1 MATSDSWAQD
11 VILCDLCDK
20 PTQQFCNSCQVSLCD
35 TCVKKHREQFKSL
48 IHEIVPFLDRKIQL
62 VCPECQ
68 HHPGQRCEANCLQ
81 CSEPVC
87 FKCVISG
94 PHKGHEVEELTKIH
108 ENIKQKIEKDTVEI
122 KAKIIPE
129 YQRKNAE
136 IEKSMSKTKSQFD
149 EIKTESEKLRKLW
162 HQEVDSIFNK
172 IDSMSQSHREENLN
186 VLQEYHIKLK
196 KVISEINETVKQNE
210 KLFKTNKISA
220 VNKYK
225 SKLQV
230 YRDCP
235 ENVDSQMPTLGSKI
249 DNGKELSIEIGDFS
263 AILKQFP
270 QTSLRVDISCMTK
283 TIGELKDQ
291 ARLIATIPTDCQNVL
306 DVACVGD
313 AEAWIR
319 GNDRNIT
326 RIDIHGAVKDTV
338 FSAGVFGPFLPE
350 GIALTRE
357 GELIFSKSNTVKIF
371 RQRMYETLITSTQD
385 WSLRRLH
392 CTRSGD
398 ILIHTR
404 NVDMNYKYE
413 NKIIRYQGQ
422 RIKQEIY
429 DDGQGNPIF
438 TDGSTSL
445 FMSEN
450 NNGDICVS
458 ESNARTVIVV
468 EKTGRVKFRYD
479 GRPARRKESFAP
491 RGIITDTWSQI
502 VVADYNNNCLHILD
516 QDGQFLRCVDDCGL
530 ENPHGLSVDSEG
542 RLWVGC
548 ETGKIKVI
556 QYLKIKL
563 KSSRV

>member
-11 VILCDLCDK
+11 VITCDLCDK

-35 TCVKKHREQFKSL
+35 TCVKRHREDFSSL
-48 IHEIVPFLDRKIQL
+48 SHDIVPFLNRKIQL

-94 PHKGHEVEELTKIH
+94 PHKGHEVEELTKTH

-149 EIKTESEKLRKLW
+149 QIKTESEKLRKLW
-162 HQEVDSIFNK
+162 HQEVDNIFNK

-196 KVISEINETVKQNE
+196 KVISEMNETVKQNE
-210 KLFKTNKISA
+210 KLLKTNKISA

-230 YRDCP
+230 YRDRP

-270 QTSLRVDISCMTK
+270 QTSLRADISRMTK

-291 ARLIATIPTDCQNVL
+291 ARLIATIPTDYESL
-306 DVACVGD
+306 FDVACVGD

-319 GNDRNIT
+319 GYNRKVT
-326 RIDIHGAVKDTV
+326 RIDINGAVKDRVSTT
-338 FSAGVFGPFLPE
+338 SLLDLYGPAD
-350 GIALTRE
+350 IALTRE
-357 GELIFSKSNTVKIF
+357 GELIFSDNYRNTVKIV
-371 RQRMYETLITSTQD
+371 RHGRSETLITTPQD
-385 WSLRRLH
+385 QVPCRLH
-392 CTRSGD
+392 CTRTGD
-398 ILIHTR
+398 ILVQMRTFAI
-404 NVDMNYKYE
+404 MNSKFV
-413 NKIIRYQGQ
+413 NKIIRD
-422 RIKQEIY
+422 RE
-429 DDGQGNPIF
+429 
-438 TDGSTSL
+438 
-445 FMSEN
+445 
-450 NNGDICVS
+450 
-458 ESNARTVIVV
+458 
-468 EKTGRVKFRYD
+468 
-479 GRPARRKESFAP
+479 
-491 RGIITDTWSQI
+491 
-502 VVADYNNNCLHILD
+502 
-516 QDGQFLRCVDDCGL
+516 
-530 ENPHGLSVDSEG
+530 
-542 RLWVGC
+542 
-548 ETGKIKVI
+548 
-556 QYLKIKL
+556 
-563 KSSRV
+563 